1 MKPWTHLPQML
12 MGERGKY
19 ENSEL
24 NLLILTVNCLQVILY
39 TFILV
44 SLAPSYFFFK
54 FTNRQVS
61 CYIYNVNTR
70 PITLCFTVDKYS
82 IAEELFSRY

>member
-44 SLAPSYFFFK
+44 SLAPSYFF
-54 FTNRQVS
+54 
-61 CYIYNVNTR
+61 
-70 PITLCFTVDKYS
+70 
-82 IAEELFSRY
+82 